1 MIRPYFDSA
10 LRTWAQPLQRTLALS
25 FLGLSAL
32 ATQAQTTLW
41 SESFETDGNG
51 SRYTA
56 TEFSDGFSD
65 FFTRTNGSNIASDY
79 VVSGADGGFF
89 FAAQDTDGDNPGL
102 TTVTITFSPVN
113 INGYTSLSFS
123 GLFAE
128 DDASDGAQDWD
139 NDALVFVEARID
151 GGAWAKVL
159 QFAPQQGTF
168 NTEPGLDA
176 DFDGL
181 RDGAA
186 LTGSFASFGNS
197 IAGTGSLLELRLQ
210 VVFLEAGDEDIA
222 FDLLTVKGVETG
234 GGCTDVSAPVA
245 VCQPAVLYLGAN
257 GTATLNPADLNG
269 GSSDDCTPAALLGF
283 GASQTSFTCADLTG
297 APVVA
302 SDLFI
307 SEYVEGTSFN
317 KYLEI
322 FNGTGATV
330 NLADYQIRFF
340 ANGATTAN
348 TTNPLSGTL
357 APGATIVYKN
367 SSAAVFGGAATNA
380 TAINFN
386 GNDAMGLYKVSTASY
401 VDVFGVIG
409 ENPGTQWVVGGN
421 GTLDKTLRRKSSVT
435 SGRIPAAGFPELA
448 TEWEQ
453 AAVNDVTGLGSHSFG
468 TPGISVVLTVTDESG
483 KSSTCTTEVFV
494 VDNLA
499 PAVVCKSA
507 TVVLDA
513 NGQGSLTVNMIDGGT
528 VDNCG
533 AVTLSLDKMSFDC
546 ADAAS
551 IVSAE
556 ELFISEY
563 VEGSGF
569 TKYVE
574 LFNATGST
582 VNLANYQFRLYSNG
596 SPAISMAQTLSGMLP
611 NGGTVVLANPSALAY
626 SGQVITLGAVNF
638 NGDDAVEIYNT
649 ATGKTVDIF
658 GSIGNDP
665 GTAWTAAGGYSTV
678 DKTLRRKPSVL
689 AGVTVNPAGTGPA
702 AFTTLATEWDV
713 FNNND
718 VSGLGNHSVSAPI
731 GIPVTLTAVDEQG
744 NSSSCTVQVSV
755 VDNTAPTAICQNLN
769 IQLDATGV
777 ATIAEDAVNNG
788 SSDNC
793 GIVSID
799 TDVTSFTTANIGAN
813 TVTLTVADASGNT
826 STCTATVN
834 VFAAGPAVFGF
845 VLYNAKTDQP
855 IMMLTNGAKIDLTTL
870 PTDDLAIEA
879 LPGNDPVESMK
890 LVLNGPVKRT
900 QTESNPPYYSFGDNQ
915 SNGDVYGKDFKPG
928 MYTFAAT
935 PYSEDGLKGT
945 AGATQTISFELFIP
959 QAEVLT
965 LSLINPT
972 TDVVVVSEMAN
983 GEIVDLNALGGSFNI
998 QANVNLG
1005 VIKSVKM
1012 VITDAWGNVVA
1023 GMTENNDPYSIFGNT
1038 GGDFNP
1044 GTLAPGMYTITATPY
1059 SGDFGSGMAGIALS
1073 RDFVVTMAAP
1083 VAPVAGGLSS
1093 LDAAQINLNLYP
1105 NPASFVLYADLSS
1118 FLGEKVQ
1125 VKVMNELGQT
1135 VWQQEV
1141 NEAGNQPLQLNLA
1154 GDRYTE
1160 GVYLFHVSTEAG
1172 MQVTRRFVIS
1182 RN

>member
-1 MIRPYFDSA
+1 MIRPCFDTA
-10 LRTWAQPLQRTLALS
+10 LHTWAKPLQRTLAFS

-51 SRYTA
+51 TRYTA
-56 TEFSDGFSD
+56 TEFSDGFAD
-65 FFTRTNGSNIASDY
+65 FFTRTSGSNIAADY
-79 VVSGADGGFF
+79 TVTGADGSFF
-89 FAAQDTDGDNPGL
+89 FGAQDTDGDNPGL
-102 TTVTITFSPVN
+102 TTVTITFSPIN
-113 INGYTSLSFS
+113 ISGYTSLSFS

-139 NDALVFVEARID
+139 ADALVFVEAQID
-151 GGAWAKVL
+151 GGGWTKIL
-159 QFAPQQGTF
+159 QFASQGAT

-176 DFDGL
+176 DFNGV

-186 LTGSFASFGNS
+186 LTGAFASFSNS

-222 FDLLTVKGVETG
+222 FDLLKVEGVETS
-234 GGCTDVSAPVA
+234 GGCTDVTAPVA
-245 VCQPAVLYLGAN
+245 VCKPVVLYLGSN
-257 GTATLNPADLNG
+257 GLATLNPADLDG
-269 GSSDDCTPAALLGF
+269 GSSDDCTASALLGF
-283 GASQTSFTCADLTG
+283 SASNTSFSCADITG
-297 APVVA
+297 APSVA
-302 SDLFI
+302 TDLFI
-307 SEYVEGTSFN
+307 SEYVEGTSLN
-317 KYLEI
+317 KYIEI
-322 FNGTGATV
+322 FNGTGSAV
-330 NLADYQIRFF
+330 DLADYQIRFF

-357 APGATIVYKN
+357 APGAVIVYKN
-367 SSAAVFGGAATNA
+367 SGATVFTGTATNA

-386 GNDAMGLYKVSTASY
+386 GNDAVGLYKVSTAAY

-409 ENPGTQWVVGGN
+409 ENPGTQWLVGGN
-421 GTLDKTLRRKSSVT
+421 GTLDKTLRRKSTVT
-435 SGRIPAAGFPELA
+435 SGRTPAAGFPELA

-453 AAVNDVTGLGSHSFG
+453 AAVNDVSGLGSHSFG
-468 TPGISVVLTVTDESG
+468 TPGIPVTLTVTDESG
-483 KSSTCTTEVFV
+483 KSSTCTAEVFV

-513 NGQGSLTVNMIDGGT
+513 NGQGSLTTAMLDGGT
-528 VDNCG
+528 TDNCG
-533 AVTLSLDKMSFDC
+533 SVTLSLDKSTFDC

-551 IVSAE
+551 IVKAG

-574 LFNATGST
+574 LFNATGAT

-596 SPAISMAQTLSGMLP
+596 AASATSVQNLSGMLP
-611 NGGTVVLANPSALAY
+611 NGGTVVLANPSAIAY
-626 SGQVITLGAVNF
+626 TGQVITLSAVNF

-658 GSIGNDP
+658 GRIGNDP

-678 DKTLRRKPSVL
+678 DKTLRRKASVL
-689 AGVTVNPAGTGPA
+689 AGVTVNPTGTGPA
-702 AFTTLATEWDV
+702 AFTTLDTEWDL
-713 FNNND
+713 FDNND
-718 VSGLGNHSVSAPI
+718 VSGLGNHMVSAQI
-731 GIPVTLTAVDEQG
+731 GIPVTLTAVDAQG

-845 VLYNAKTDQP
+845 VLYNAKTNQP
-855 IMMLTNGAKIDLTTL
+855 LMMLTNGAKIDLTTL

-879 LPGNDPVESMK
+879 LPGTDPVGSMR
-890 LVLNGPVKRT
+890 LVLSGPVNRN
-900 QTESNPPYYSFGDNQ
+900 QTENTAPYFSFGDNA
-915 SNGDVYGKDFKPG
+915 SSGDVFGRDFKPG
-928 MYTFAAT
+928 IYTFVAT
-935 PYSEDGLKGT
+935 PYAQSGLKGM
-945 AGATQTISFELFIP
+945 AGASQTITFELFIP
-959 QAEVLT
+959 QAEVLS

-972 TDVVVVSEMAN
+972 TDVVVVNEMSN

-998 QANVNLG
+998 RANVNAG

-1023 GMTENNDPYSIFGNT
+1023 DMTENNAPYSIFGNA

-1059 SGDFGSGMAGIALS
+1059 SGDFGSGMAGIALA
-1073 RDFVVTMAAP
+1073 RDFVVVMASP
-1083 VAPVAGGLSS
+1083 VAPATGGLSS
-1093 LDAAQINLNLYP
+1093 LDATQISLNLYP